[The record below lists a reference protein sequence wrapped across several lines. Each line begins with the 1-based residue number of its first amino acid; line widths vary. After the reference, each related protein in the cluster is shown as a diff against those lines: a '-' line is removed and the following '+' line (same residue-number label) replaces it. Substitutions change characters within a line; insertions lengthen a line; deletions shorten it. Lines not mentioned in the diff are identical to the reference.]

1 MNYLCKFLSNS
12 QTVAP
17 AKRLKTAFKIRSQ
30 YLVENSTGR
39 TTPFTSASLFRQLPT
54 GSGVTKEYVTKWRDY
69 VRVKNASSRKHNQ
82 SSPFSIPF
90 KKYATIIPTDPD
102 TSIASL
108 SSSKVSGLNAILVSG
123 APVIEV
129 LELIERQ
136 AAVTSTSTRSTNAN
150 ALAASI
156 VGDAAVSALTPT
168 VAPSTDSNYIN
179 LHTTSSSSSVLP
191 MPSSVPMSAVSSST
205 QDPPRAHFPL
215 HLRPPIAT
223 SGSVS
228 SAGTGSGPGGA
239 LFLSRTLFD
248 TLDTIV
254 YNYLEELLFDDFRSS
269 STWEKYWQLLALAEN
284 QVREDDFTVFRVLGR
299 GGFGLVSMCKRA
311 QSGKLFAMKVMNKKR
326 VKLKKSEALCLN
338 ERNLLAA
345 VDSPFVVCLKFAF
358 TTPTDLYLIVDLM
371 MGGDLGFH
379 LKRKTRFPINEAKYF
394 AARTL
399 MGVLALHDK
408 DIIYRDLKPENILM
422 DNDGYTRISDLGL
435 ATYITKN
442 GLTGTCG
449 TRGYWP
455 PEMLRRDAANKRE
468 KYHKQADFFSFGCVV
483 YEFIVG

>member
-1 MNYLCKFLSNS
+1 MKSEYLDANS
-12 QTVAP
+12 KGRSAP
-17 AKRLKTAFKIRSQ
+17 CT
-30 YLVENSTGR
+30 YT
-39 TTPFTSASLFRQLPT
+39 SLFRQVSS
-54 GSGVTKEYVTKWRDY
+54 SGVSTEFISRWRDY
-69 VRVKNASSRKHNQ
+69 VHFPSTRRTSSDERGSGRISVNNPVVVVPITPRN
-82 SSPFSIPF
+82 S
-90 KKYATIIPTDPD
+90 TDKG
-102 TSIASL
+102 A
-108 SSSKVSGLNAILVSG
+108 GGEALNAILVSG
-123 APVIEV
+123 APLMEV
-129 LELIERQ
+129 LNLIAEF
-136 AAVTSTSTRSTNAN
+136 STTEMIEEGRASENAN
-150 ALAASI
+150 VLASAIGGSIPIQAPAVPIIASNN
-156 VGDAAVSALTPT
+156 
-168 VAPSTDSNYIN
+168 SNYAPQYG
-179 LHTTSSSSSVLP
+179 SSSSSSSGMPVSIPLSAVQSSVQEPPPRINLP
-191 MPSSVPMSAVSSST
+191 LSARPSSAA
-205 QDPPRAHFPL
+205 RNN
-215 HLRPPIAT
+215 
-223 SGSVS
+223 GS
-228 SAGTGSGPGGA
+228 SA
-239 LFLSRTLFD
+239 FLPKSLFD

-254 YNYLEELLFDDFRSS
+254 YNYLEELLWNEFRSS
-269 STWEKYWQLLALAEN
+269 AMWEKYWQFLALAEN
-284 QVREDDFTVFRVLGR
+284 NVTEEDFSIFRVLGR

-311 QSGKLFAMKVMNKKR
+311 QSGKLFAMKVMSKKR
-326 VKLKKSEALCLN
+326 VKMKKSEASCLN

-358 TTPTDLYLIVDLM
+358 TTATDLYLIVDLM

-379 LKRKTRFPINEAKYF
+379 LHRKNRFPLNEAKYF

-483 YEFIVG
+483 YEFIVGCSPFRTLNARQWKLENYNKATKDEK